1 MDAKPEDAWRSQDFT
16 GYNRVEVMQEVYIGT
31 LEIMGKHNKWHSSN
45 KPVKQKEEAIV
56 PRIPKKE
63 EAKVPK
69 NSKADHNV
77 EDLESRRR
85 RR

>member
-1 MDAKPEDAWRSQDFT
+1 MPNPRMHGGVKTSP
-16 GYNRVEVMQEVYIGT
+16 GT

-63 EAKVPK
+63 EAKKSSK

-77 EDLESRRR
+77 EVLELRHRRR
-85 RR
+85 